1 MPDKFQSTFG
11 VSSLTFE
18 EMTMAVVVFLVVPV
32 LPGVAVAEIG
42 MNLAHFFMIYRPYL
56 SFTSDTS

>member
-32 LPGVAVAEIG
+32 LPGVAVAAIG
-42 MNLAHFFMIYRPYL
+42 MGH
-56 SFTSDTS
+56 